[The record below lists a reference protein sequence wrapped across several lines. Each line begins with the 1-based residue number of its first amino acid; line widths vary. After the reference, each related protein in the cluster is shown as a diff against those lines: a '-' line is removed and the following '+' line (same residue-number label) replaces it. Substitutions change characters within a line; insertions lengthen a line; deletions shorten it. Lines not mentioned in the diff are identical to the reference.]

1 MENYQRLFQPKRV
14 EVSFIE
20 EFNYLN
26 ILIDEARIDGKVIFR
41 RLGATHALDYYKPQ
55 ASDQLILDKPIELE
69 TSTDEELPTNMIDK
83 LLENESQSNVQFR
96 QRRVMRD
103 VSKMMEEPPIQ
114 MPKRIIDEKYNFS
127 LPMGKKKVLHE
138 TKTIGITFRD
148 TKLFG
153 TTGGFLKHHR
163 RKFALIS
170 IILMSI
176 KL

>member
-1 MENYQRLFQPKRV
+1 MDGDLSKIISTKTSGSKFLMEFKLC
-14 EVSFIE
+14 EH
-20 EFNYLN
+20 L
-26 ILIDEARIDGKVIFR
+26 ILDEARIDGKVIFR

-69 TSTDEELPTNMIDK
+69 ITNDEELPTNMIDK
-83 LLENESQSNVQFR
+83 FLENESQSNGHYR

-114 MPKRIIDEKYNFS
+114 LPKKIIDDKYNFS

-153 TTGGFLKHHR
+153 TTDGFLKHHR
-163 RKFALIS
+163 RKFSFTIQL
-170 IILMSI
+170 
-176 KL
+176 K